1 MQEVGSCAIKVYF
14 CSSSFYCF
22 SHCSLSSFPAL
33 ERHPQAKGPLGV
45 QLPWHGFPTAA
56 VPWGCCCLSM
66 GHPGLQ
72 SLLPQSVFPA
82 TFPVLHI
89 LPLVAG
95 TGMLKRL
102 LNLPE
107 VFGGDGLF
115 MLVSEASGISCG
127 HLRAA
132 CHTGHLCNPLPPNP
146 CSRCPICS
154 CTLQVFPILF

>member
-1 MQEVGSCAIKVYF
+1 MCHKGVFLLLFILLFFPLFSFFISCSREASTGQRALGGAATLAWVPHS
-14 CSSSFYCF
+14 CS
-22 SHCSLSSFPAL
+22 
-33 ERHPQAKGPLGV
+33 PLGV
-45 QLPWHGFPTAA
+45 LLPQHGSPRAA
-56 VPWGCCCLSM
+56 VP
-66 GHPGLQ
+66 PA
-72 SLLPQSVFPA
+72 QSVFPA

-95 TGMLKRL
+95 TGMLKSL

-115 MLVSEASGISCG
+115 MLVSEASGTRCG

-154 CTLQVFPILF
+154 CSAGFSNLVLKF